1 MMTSKEQTDLRTST
15 GARRRQGQ
23 MTRKGRRESASR
35 TEEEV
40 VAVERFRVEVQY
52 VIQQLM
58 ADRGLSQSQLAS
70 RLGMTQPRVSQIFS
84 QKCNLTIRLMARIF
98 HALDDQCF
106 VWSGR
111 LDELAT
117 SGQIPLPP
125 LPHFCPRIRVGAPEF
140 SGWVGRT
147 AHAVDDTAWTGSV
160 HLTAPRQVR
169 ATVVAPRRL
178 VSTRGRLP
186 VRSRPGA
193 RRP

>member
-1 MMTSKEQTDLRTST
+1 
-15 GARRRQGQ
+15 

-84 QKCNLTIRLMARIF
+84 QKCNLTIRLMARIS

-160 HLTAPRQVR
+160 HLTAPGTADLTETSAGSQ
-169 ATVVAPRRL
+169 RRL
-178 VSTRGRLP
+178 HAQYAHYAQP
-186 VRSRPGA
+186 AAPGA
-193 RRP
+193 SASIGGVS